1 MGRSI
6 TGSKPDSKI
15 VMRLVMTKPMPCD
28 NEIEFTFVP
37 QGASTNVTWTMSGRQ
52 PYLGKLMN
60 VFIDCDKMCG
70 RQFEQGLANLG
81 KLSEQKSLQ
90 AAE

>member
-1 MGRSI
+1 
-6 TGSKPDSKI
+6 
-15 VMRLVMTKPMPCD
+15 MPCD

-37 QGASTNVTWTMSGRQ
+37 KGAVTNVTWKMSGPQ
-52 PYLGKLMN
+52 PYLGKLMS
-60 VFIDCDKMCG
+60 VFIDCEKMCG
-70 RQFEQGLANLG
+70 KQFEQGLANLR